1 MPVTEEEKDEKLSTV
16 GNSVDRRGKKLK
28 TPVDLA
34 VDEDRIEFH
43 PPPTKRRMIQQ
54 LLIDGDSIEFLPPQT
69 KRRKVDINIERSAV
83 DDEDDDDDVKILKTI
98 QYIDLYPLF
107 Q

>member
-1 MPVTEEEKDEKLSTV
+1 M
-16 GNSVDRRGKKLK
+16 K

-43 PPPTKRRMIQQ
+43 PPPTKRRMIEQ
-54 LLIDGDSIEFLPPQT
+54 LLIDGDSKEFLPPPA
-69 KRRKVDINIERSAV
+69 KRRKVDINMERSAV

>member
-28 TPVDLA
+28 TPVDMAL
-34 VDEDRIEFH
+34 DEDRIEFH
-43 PPPTKRRMIQQ
+43 PPPTKRRMIEQ
-54 LLIDGDSIEFLPPQT
+54 LLIDGDSKEFLPPPA